1 MAKKDGVELE
11 ITDKWQV
18 VEALGIDATV
28 DGLAFSAMQAKDG
41 ATVVDVRW
49 KKDGEPKA
57 VRLVRQPEEPRFY
70 QSPTRNDIRAFR
82 EALAKGET
90 VDLIAVMLTRRLHA
104 RMPMRAADWQRGLEM
119 AAAQLAQQARPEE
132 PLAAE

>member
-1 MAKKDGVELE
+1 MAKKDEVELE

-18 VEALGIDATV
+18 VEALEIDATV
-28 DGLAFSAMQAKDG
+28 QKLAFSAITAKDG

-49 KKDGEPKA
+49 EKDGEPKA
-57 VRLVRQPEEPRFY
+57 VRLVRQLEEPRFY

-82 EALAKGET
+82 ETLAKGET
-90 VDLIAVMLTRRLHA
+90 VDLIAVMLARRLHA
-104 RMPMRAADWQRGLEM
+104 RMPMRPADWRRGLEM
-119 AAAQLAQQARPEE
+119 AAVQLAQQAKGDE